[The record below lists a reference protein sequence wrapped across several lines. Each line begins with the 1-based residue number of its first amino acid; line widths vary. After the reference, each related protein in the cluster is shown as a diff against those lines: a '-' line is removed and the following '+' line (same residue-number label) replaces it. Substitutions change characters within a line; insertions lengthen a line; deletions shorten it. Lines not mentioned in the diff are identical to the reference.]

1 MTMSICHRCH
11 TGRLKR
17 RAMVY
22 VQWFGDDLLVV
33 DRLPGVVC
41 DVCGESAYDD
51 EAVDRLQR
59 LLWAG
64 GTQWASSYSYHLA

>member
-1 MTMSICHRCH
+1 MTMSICLQCH
-11 TGRLKR
+11 TGRLQR

-22 VQWFGDDLLVV
+22 AEWFGDDLLVV

-51 EAVDRLQR
+51 EAVEQLQR

-64 GTQWASSYSYHLA
+64 GTHSESSYSCHLA

>member
-1 MTMSICHRCH
+1 MTMSICPRCH
-11 TGRLKR
+11 TGRLQQ

-22 VQWFGDDLLVV
+22 VQWFDDDQLVV

-51 EAVDRLQR
+51 EAVEQLER
-59 LLWAG
+59 LLWDG
-64 GTQWASSYSYHLA
+64 ETQPVSSYAYHLV